1 MRGCSA
7 CLWCGVVRWL
17 PLATDRRTATL
28 CSWPIFPHTRCL
40 IHAPM
45 HPCTTLY
52 GRLKRL
58 EATNCMLDAFNIE
71 CSEEL
76 ALAMNRFQNHTR
88 TLIQAKNDL
97 HSIFRRIRWV
107 EYQAGRGG
115 VFLNHR
121 STACFRSSRIISS
134 SATFARESISSTQAL
149 DSVSMGAGGGLMR

>member
-115 VFLNHR
+115 VYFSTIAQQLVFARLASFRPQRPSHANRSAVPRR
-121 STACFRSSRIISS
+121 STA
-134 SATFARESISSTQAL
+134 
-149 DSVSMGAGGGLMR
+149 